1 MAVGA
6 AGAVINGIG
15 DGTFPHKFWR
25 RVKGQ
30 AGMTYLIDISSG
42 NGLRGGTEE
51 DPGFSKWTVWSSRSS
66 RRRESLGWVKY
77 QQSLKVASKI
87 KARETERDMA
97 GGG

>member
-42 NGLRGGTEE
+42 NGLRGGT
-51 DPGFSKWTVWSSRSS
+51 
-66 RRRESLGWVKY
+66 
-77 QQSLKVASKI
+77 
-87 KARETERDMA
+87 
-97 GGG
+97 